1 MSTADFP
8 GAQPDPAAQGAQPDP
23 TAQGAQPEPPAGG
36 TQPYTGAQ
44 PTAQPTEPFT
54 APFTPAHEIPA
65 PEIPVPTEPFTAS
78 FTPTPEA
85 QTHEA
90 PTPAAP
96 QPAART
102 SLRTRTSPIVWGALI
117 LVFCAYVAVRTM
129 GVAVDPTAWLI
140 TTITGLGALLLI
152 VGIAVLVR
160 GQRERR

>member
-8 GAQPDPAAQGAQPDP
+8 GAQPDPAAQDAQPDP
-23 TAQGAQPEPPAGG
+23 TAQGAQPEPSAEG
-36 TQPYTGAQ
+36 TQPYTGGQ

-54 APFTPAHEIPA
+54 ASFTPA
-65 PEIPVPTEPFTAS
+65 
-78 FTPTPEA
+78 PEA
-85 QTHEA
+85 QA
-90 PTPAAP
+90 PKAQTPAAP